1 MSTPEII
8 LFIRKRFA
16 LILFIFLAVCFLSA
30 KILIDS
36 VFLYCSEV
44 TIVAD
49 DVTPMESGTSDIEK
63 YSLAKLNAANTARL
77 YRQAYSDEMI
87 SFLDSALHLGD
98 HYKIPHNNEYASKL
112 FYRIYK
118 RLKIEKIDFNV
129 TVIRFKDHDRFLTA
143 NVVNLVYEKLRSIN
157 RNYLYS
163 AMRRKSYV
171 YNGLITKLN
180 KDNYNQITSLKEIFD
195 TDNARKIIEDR
206 NYDIKISVLKSLAQI
221 EQNNSTLKD
230 AEQIVAWST
239 EAIADTSLQ
248 NIWLIN
254 KGKVP
259 DAVSNWIKIIGA
271 SIILASLAVAAFITV
286 SYFIITHKNYIRLL
300 LKGI

>member
-1 MSTPEII
+1 MTTPEII
-8 LFIRKRFA
+8 LFIRRKIIII
-16 LILFIFLAVCFLSA
+16 LIIFVLVCFCSA
-30 KILIDS
+30 KFLQDS
-36 VFLYCSEV
+36 VFLYSSEV

-98 HYKIPHNNEYASKL
+98 HYKIPKDEEYDSKL
-112 FYRIYK
+112 FYRLYK
-118 RLKIEKIDFNV
+118 RLKIEKVDFNV
-129 TVIRFKDHDRFLTA
+129 TTIRFKDHDRFLTA
-143 NVVNLVYEKLRSIN
+143 KTVNLVYDKLRSIN

-180 KDNYNQITSLKEIFD
+180 RDNHTQITTLKELFNQ
-195 TDNARKIIEDR
+195 DNARRAIEGRD
-206 NYDIKISVLKSLAQI
+206 DDLKISILKSLAQI
-221 EQNNSTLKD
+221 EQNNGSLKD
-230 AEQIVAWST
+230 AEQIVAWSS
-239 EAIADTSLQ
+239 EAIADTALQ

-271 SIILASLAVAAFITV
+271 SMVIALLAIAAFITL
-286 SYFIITHKNYIRLL
+286 SYFIISHKAYFRLL
-300 LKGI
+300 LKGE

>member
-1 MSTPEII
+1 M
-8 LFIRKRFA
+8 
-16 LILFIFLAVCFLSA
+16 
-30 KILIDS
+30 DS
-36 VFLYCSEV
+36 VFLYSSEV

-87 SFLDSALHLGD
+87 SFLDSALKLGE
-98 HYKIPHNNEYASKL
+98 HYKIARNEEYASKL

-129 TVIRFKDHDRFLTA
+129 TTIRFKDHDRFLTA
-143 NVVNLVYEKLRSIN
+143 KAVNLVYEKLRSIN

-171 YNGLITKLN
+171 YAGLISKLN
-180 KDNYNQITSLKEIFD
+180 RDNFNQVATLKEIFENE
-195 TDNARKIIEDR
+195 NANKIMATR
-206 NYDIKISVLKSLAQI
+206 NDELKISVLKSLAQI
-221 EQNNSTLKD
+221 EQNNSNLKD

-271 SIILASLAVAAFITV
+271 SAILASLAVAVFITI
-286 SYFIITHKNYIRLL
+286 SYFVISHKHYIKLL
-300 LKGI
+300 LKGK

>member
-8 LFIRKRFA
+8 LYIRKRFVII
-16 LILFIFLAVCFLSA
+16 LIIFLAVCFVSA
-30 KILIDS
+30 KVLINT
-36 VFLYCSEV
+36 VFLYTSEV

-87 SFLDSALHLGD
+87 SFLDSALNLGE
-98 HYKIPHNNEYASKL
+98 HYNITRNEEYASKL

-180 KDNYNQITSLKEIFD
+180 HDNFNQISTLKQIFEND
-195 TDNARKIIEDR
+195 KARKIIEDK

-221 EQNNSTLKD
+221 EQNNSSLKD

-239 EAIADTSLQ
+239 EAVADTSLQ

-259 DAVSNWIKIIGA
+259 DAAANWIKIIGA
-271 SIILASLAVAAFITV
+271 SMILASFAVAAFIII
-286 SYFIITHKNYIRLL
+286 SYFIITHKHYIKLL
-300 LKGI
+300 LKGM